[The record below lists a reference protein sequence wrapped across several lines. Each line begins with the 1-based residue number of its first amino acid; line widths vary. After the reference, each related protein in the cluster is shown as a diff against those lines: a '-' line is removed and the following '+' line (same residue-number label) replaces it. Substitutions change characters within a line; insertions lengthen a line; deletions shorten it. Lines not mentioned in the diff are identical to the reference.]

1 MNTKGN
7 TRMSGYWKAPKL
19 TRHIEGGCLLLG
31 PVQVN
36 WYGEGWRIYLT
47 WPGRTRAIHFG

>member
-1 MNTKGN
+1 
-7 TRMSGYWKAPKL
+7 MSGYWKAPKL